1 VVTFL
6 DASCRVGRRAA
17 LDDEFAQQPDEVV
30 GLLASYGI
38 AGALCTHSWAEE
50 HDPLAGNQEMRAV
63 AARHPVFSTCAV
75 ILPPGTGEMPF
86 TGDPAGLVDYLG
98 SIGARAVRLAPSK
111 HGYSLTPTVCD
122 DLLAAL
128 AETAFPVCVGL
139 GEIGW
144 ERLDEVLTRHPA
156 LRVILERIGYRHG
169 RTVLPMLARHRGLHI
184 ETSTYVGHRAIE
196 ELVDRYGPWRPVFG
210 TDQPFLDPGAALARI
225 LYADLTDEAREAVAG
240 GNLARLLARGELA

>member
-1 VVTFL
+1 M
-6 DASCRVGRRAA
+6 
-17 LDDEFAQQPDEVV
+17 
-30 GLLASYGI
+30 GLLASYDI

-50 HDPLAGNQEMRAV
+50 HDALAGNQEMRAV
-63 AARHPVFSTCAV
+63 ADRHPALSVCAV
-75 ILPPGTGEMPF
+75 LLPPGSGEMPF
-86 TGDPAGLVDYLG
+86 AADPALLTDYLLG
-98 SIGARAVRLAPSK
+98 IGARAVRLAPLK
-111 HGYSLTPTVCD
+111 HGYSLAPTVCD

-144 ERLDEVLTRHPA
+144 ERLDEALTRHPR

-184 ETSTYVGHRAIE
+184 ETSSYVGHRAIE
-196 ELVDRYGPWRPVFG
+196 ELVDRFGPARLVFG

-225 LYADLTDEAREAVAG
+225 LYADLTDEAREAVAS
-240 GNLARLLARGELA
+240 GNLARLLERGDLP